1 MEKPSTARIALK
13 WGLISSIIIIIYTVI
28 LYMTGLFK
36 NSALSWISF
45 LILIIGIF
53 FATREY
59 KSLNNGFLSFGEG
72 LGVGTLTSAV
82 AGLIGS
88 IFSYIY
94 INMIDT
100 TIMQQM
106 SDLQRE
112 SMEARGMSSEQID
125 QAMEMAAKFTSP
137 GMIFLF
143 GLLGYVFIGF
153 IFSLIIS
160 AIIKKDKPEMNF

>member
-13 WGLISSIIIIIYTVI
+13 WGLVTAILIIIYTVI

-36 NSALSWISF
+36 TPSLSWISF
-45 LILIIGIF
+45 LLLLTGIF
-53 FATREY
+53 LALREF
-59 KSLNNGFLSFGEG
+59 KSLNGNFMSFSEG
-72 LGVGTLTSAV
+72 LGVGTLMSAV
-82 AGLIGS
+82 TGLIGS

-94 INMIDT
+94 INYIDT

-112 SMEARGMSSEQID
+112 QLEARGMSTEQVD

-137 GMIFLF
+137 GLMFLF
-143 GLLGYVFIGF
+143 GILGYVFFGF
-153 IFSLIIS
+153 IFSLIVS
-160 AIIKKDKPEMNF
+160 AIVKNSKPEVEF

>member
-13 WGLISSIIIIIYTVI
+13 WGLVSAVLIIIYTVV

-36 NSALSWISF
+36 TPSLSWISF
-45 LILIIGIF
+45 LLLLLGIF
-53 FATREY
+53 LAMREF
-59 KSLNNGFLSFGEG
+59 KTLNSGYMSFSEG
-72 LGVGTLTSAV
+72 LGLGTLMSAV
-82 AGLIGS
+82 TGLLGS

-94 INMIDT
+94 TNFIDT

-112 SMEARGMSSEQID
+112 QMESQGLSSEQID

-137 GMIFLF
+137 SMIFLF
-143 GLLGYVFIGF
+143 GIIGYVFFGF
-153 IFSLIIS
+153 IFSLIVS
-160 AIIKKDKPEMNF
+160 AIVKNSKPEVEF